1 MSEAASKPQ
10 SNHRTPNQSG
20 TSREPPVEGED
31 DPKQHSTRPG
41 TRTGQKANSDGA
53 AADPV
58 TSAWLGEA
66 LQRPSGRDT
75 GPGRALGVGRCRCT
89 WQQQAAGATAGGEL
103 SVRPLVASAGGSC
116 GWTAIPWTPIQTAC
130 RCGAPSPSAA
140 WHVPRR
146 PACDQAQTKPLT
158 SPSHIPARRSEHA
171 LKHVPLLSALQL
183 VPMSQKTRARVPRL
197 SEARLASPALHSSP
211 TQAHT
216 SFRAWAADLLTLV
229 SFPQTAPHPVCM
241 LHHLSTRF
249 TPTPFR
255 ATASPWPVPWPRLPW
270 PWVHLSPS
278 GLTTW
283 EHAVER
289 ARAPSPGVGA
299 EAGRPG
305 LQGCAWHRLPRRVC
319 RSNGLS
325 RMRGEGAA

>member
-1 MSEAASKPQ
+1 MKLLPSPRATTEHQTRAARAES
-10 SNHRTPNQSG
+10 
-20 TSREPPVEGED
+20 
-31 DPKQHSTRPG
+31 
-41 TRTGQKANSDGA
+41 
-53 AADPV
+53 
-58 TSAWLGEA
+58 
-66 LQRPSGRDT
+66 RPSRGKTTLNNTRRGRERERDRKQTAT
-75 GPGRALGVGRCRCT
+75 GLLQTRSRQPGWVRPCSVRADVTQGPAVRWG
-89 WQQQAAGATAGGEL
+89 WAAAGARGSSERQEL
-103 SVRPLVASAGGSC
+103 QQVASSVRPLVASAGGSC

-130 RCGAPSPSAA
+130 RRGAPSPSAA

-197 SEARLASPALHSSP
+197 SEARLASPALRSSP

-249 TPTPFR
+249 TLTPFR
-255 ATASPWPVPWPRLPW
+255 ATASPWPVPWPRLRW